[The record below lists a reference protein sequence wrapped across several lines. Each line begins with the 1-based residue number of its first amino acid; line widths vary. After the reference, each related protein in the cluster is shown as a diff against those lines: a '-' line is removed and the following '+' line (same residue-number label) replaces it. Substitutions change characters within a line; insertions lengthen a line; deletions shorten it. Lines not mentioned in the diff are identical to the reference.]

1 MPPSAGARPRLA
13 WPELLIG
20 VGALLF
26 AVVVFAQTRAI
37 PVSPLYSKVGPTVFP
52 YLTVGGLGVLSVL
65 LLVQGVRGGWQDTEE
80 AAVRPDWRAVGFV
93 GAGLLANVSLI
104 GTLGF
109 TAAST
114 LMFVLV
120 AYGFGSRRPVR
131 DAGIGGALALA
142 AYFGFAKALGVNIG
156 AGVVENLLGG

>member
-26 AVVVFAQTRAI
+26 AIVVFAQTRAI

-80 AAVRPDWRAVGFV
+80 AAVRPDWLRGYM
-93 GAGLLANVSLI
+93 LPERL
-104 GTLGF
+104 
-109 TAAST
+109 
-114 LMFVLV
+114 
-120 AYGFGSRRPVR
+120 
-131 DAGIGGALALA
+131 
-142 AYFGFAKALGVNIG
+142 
-156 AGVVENLLGG
+156 

>member
-1 MPPSAGARPRLA
+1 MPRSPGQRLA

-26 AVVVFAQTRAI
+26 AVLVFAQTRAI

-52 YLTVGGLGVLSVL
+52 YLAVAGLTVLAVL
-65 LLVQGVRGGWQDTEE
+65 LLVQGVRGGWQDPEE
-80 AAVRPDWRAVGFV
+80 AAVAPDWRAFGFV

-120 AYGFGSRRPVR
+120 AYGFGSRRPLR
-131 DAGIGGALALA
+131 DGSIGLALALA
-142 AYFGFAKALGVNIG
+142 AYFGFARALGVNIG